1 MPNAPHEHW
10 RQRAEETRAQAK
22 QMSSE
27 RSKKMMLKIA
37 DDYDDLAV
45 NAATRSIDQLLTR
58 RRRADAPTCH
68 LLGLANSLVR
78 FGCWPLHP

>member
-27 RSKKMMLKIA
+27 RSKKMMLKLA
-37 DDYDDLAV
+37 DDYEDLAASALLHILQKLDASSRV
-45 NAATRSIDQLLTR
+45 IDETK
-58 RRRADAPTCH
+58 
-68 LLGLANSLVR
+68 GS
-78 FGCWPLHP
+78 